1 MDDEGGGE
9 LAGRRDDGAAHRE
22 LSNLVD
28 ALPYFFAGSSP
39 YPSVEG
45 RQRLQRGTDGTQQ
58 ALHVGRD
65 QILTADS
72 DHVSFSSLALRYIS
86 NACS

>member
-1 MDDEGGGE
+1 MDDEGGSE
-9 LAGRRDDGAAHRE
+9 FASRRDDGAAHRE

-28 ALPYFFAGSSP
+28 ALLYLFAGSRP
-39 YPSVEG
+39 YPPVEG
-45 RQRLQRGTDGTQQ
+45 RQRLQCGTDGTQQ

-65 QILTADS
+65 QTLTADS

-86 NACS
+86 NARS